1 MKYSK
6 YILEAINRGIKLA
19 LDDFEDNGDINQL
32 SSKHDIIKDT
42 EITKKAIDLHN
53 NFIDLGLPS
62 GTWWAKYNLG
72 VDFKKY
78 DMEFIPNW
86 FGCYYAWGELEP
98 KDDYNW
104 TTYKFNP
111 HNDNSKL
118 IKYNYRDK
126 LNNLL
131 AQDDIVTKTYGNK
144 FHIPTKE
151 QCEELLMYT
160 KVQYVE
166 NYDDFEG
173 LKGFVLTAN
182 NGNSIF
188 LPANG
193 YISEYSDGDCG
204 VNECNLWSNT
214 VHHLDNIRGEYAN
227 SANTLFLKYD
237 YGSTDYGIQLFN
249 RCYGFGI
256 RPVYERNKI

>member
-1 MKYSK
+1 MKYNK
-6 YILEAINRGIKLA
+6 KILEAINRGIKLA
-19 LDDFEDNGDINQL
+19 LDDFNDEDNITQL
-32 SSKHDIIKDT
+32 SSKQNVIGDTNDIRNVIN
-42 EITKKAIDLHN
+42 LHN

-62 GTWWAKYNLG
+62 GTWWAKYNFG
-72 VDFKKY
+72 VDPKKY

-86 FGCYYAWGELEP
+86 FGYYYAWGELEP

-104 TTYKFNP
+104 ETYKFNP

-126 LNNLL
+126 LDRLL

-151 QCEELLMYT
+151 QCEELLRYT
-160 KVQYVE
+160 NIEYTE
-166 NYDDFEG
+166 NYEDFEG
-173 LKGFVLTAN
+173 LKGFVLIAG

-193 YISEYSDGDCG
+193 YLSKYSDDNNDGKI
-204 VNECNLWSNT
+204 ECNLWSNT
-214 VHHLDNIRGEYAN
+214 VQTDETSGAYAD
-227 SANTLFLKYD
+227 SANTLFIEYD
-237 YGSTDYGIQLFN
+237 YGSTDYGTQMFN
-249 RCYGFGI
+249 RYYGFGI
-256 RPVYERNKI
+256 RPVYDRK